1 VFGDVGADPAGVS
14 PWRIRRNATIVA
26 DAGVGNGVGEEV
38 DHPTSACGYGRRHQ
52 QTMEQQKKPENKP
65 KGLNLS
71 VKTLEKKSA
80 PMRAAVNSS
89 CPVIGYS

>member
-1 VFGDVGADPAGVS
+1 
-14 PWRIRRNATIVA
+14 
-26 DAGVGNGVGEEV
+26 
-38 DHPTSACGYGRRHQ
+38 
-52 QTMEQQKKPENKP
+52 MEQQKKPAENKP

-80 PMRAAVNSS
+80 PRPVAGAAGG